1 MKASINGEPRDLPS
15 ALTLAQLLRHLQLP
29 ENGIAVAKNDR
40 VIARAAHDC
49 EVVEEG
55 DRIEIIKAVAGG

>member
-40 VIARAAHDC
+40 VIARAVHDC